1 MEAATSSGRLVG
13 LPPVVGAGTRVLV
26 LGSFPGAA
34 SLAARQYYGHARNQF
49 WPILAALWPQHPLPD
64 RGHYAARC
72 DWLLARGLGLWDV
85 YAACERQGSLD
96 ASIRNA
102 RVNDFAARRAQA
114 PRLAAIAHNGGE
126 SFRHAAAVR
135 ASLGQGDGAAIASL
149 RLPSTSPAN
158 ASWSLDRKL
167 QAWGETLAAFGPNAA
182 GRVLRCSRTCQG
194 QHPRRCGGFLRS
206 PPRCSWLQALP
217 APGCRCARSRG
228 VDKCQYRHVA
238 WNIISRVFCYLAS
251 YAIHLRHHTP

>member
-34 SLAARQYYGHARNQF
+34 SLAARQYYCHARNQF

-102 RVNDFAARRAQA
+102 RVNDFAGLRAQA

-126 SFRHAAAVR
+126 SFRHAKAVR
-135 ASLGQGDGAAIASL
+135 KSMALHDDDRIASL

-158 ASWSLDRKL
+158 ASWSFEKKL
-167 QAWGETLAAFGPNAA
+167 NAWREA
-182 GRVLRCSRTCQG
+182 
-194 QHPRRCGGFLRS
+194 
-206 PPRCSWLQALP
+206 
-217 APGCRCARSRG
+217 
-228 VDKCQYRHVA
+228 
-238 WNIISRVFCYLAS
+238 LAS
-251 YAIHLRHHTP
+251 YGLV